1 MFDSTNPTLSR
12 RTLLSGTVVGLLGSV
27 AGCIEMGGSGA
38 TDAYITNY
46 TDSTQTISLLIETTE
61 SGHTEIDTEVTIPS
75 NEHRNPTAQDK
86 ITWGGTY
93 TVSVSAEDGP
103 MTTYTWE
110 DPRDPLYIAF
120 RADGFSFKTMKGTPE
135 SWNTTSN

>member
-1 MFDSTNPTLSR
+1 MFDSTNPELAR
-12 RTLLSGTVVGLLGSV
+12 RAVLQSVVTGLLASV
-27 AGCIEMGGSGA
+27 AGCIEMGESGA

-46 TDSTQTISLLIETTE
+46 TDSTQTISLLIETAE

-93 TVSVSAEDGP
+93 IVSVSAEDGP
-103 MTTYTWE
+103 STTYTWE
-110 DPRDPLYIAF
+110 NPRDPLYIAL
-120 RADGFSFKTMKGTPE
+120 RTNRFSFEIMAGTPE
-135 SWNTTSN
+135 SWNTTN